1 MYTIN
6 NEIIHGIP
14 SDKVH
19 IKDGDI
25 VSVDLGAYKN
35 GFHGDMARTY
45 LVGNVSEKGK
55 RLVDVTKKSFFEG
68 IKFAK
73 VRF

>member
-1 MYTIN
+1 
-6 NEIIHGIP
+6 
-14 SDKVH
+14 
-19 IKDGDI
+19 
-25 VSVDLGAYKN
+25 
-35 GFHGDMARTY
+35 MARTY

-55 RLVDVTKKSFFEG
+55 RLVEVTKKSFFEG